1 MITAKHTLTA
11 SLGKMV
17 KGRATLIGEVDWGRL
32 GPCPAC
38 APLGVGLALML
49 SAFAVAAF
57 ADDAT
62 PDKSDYTL
70 FNPTPDAFLR
80 SFSTDRPPKANSPY
94 TVDAGHFQYETDIAV
109 FGYGDTDGVKTQD
122 WTMFDPTLKLGLTN
136 TIDAELQITPYE
148 SVVTKSAANTTRVSG
163 LGDSF
168 ARLKINVLGD
178 DHGAV
183 AVAFLPYIKLP
194 TAQSGLGNGRVEGGM
209 ILPISFSAPGGFTVI
224 VMPEGDYLK
233 DAAESGYHGALDFL
247 INVSHPLHQR
257 WTFYTEVFTTQSFQ
271 ARERPIYTL
280 DEALTYA
287 LTANWQLDFGGNFSL
302 NSVAPRAQLYTGLS
316 QRF

>member
-1 MITAKHTLTA
+1 
-11 SLGKMV
+11 
-17 KGRATLIGEVDWGRL
+17 
-32 GPCPAC
+32 
-38 APLGVGLALML
+38 
-49 SAFAVAAF
+49 
-57 ADDAT
+57 
-62 PDKSDYTL
+62 
-70 FNPTPDAFLR
+70 
-80 SFSTDRPPKANSPY
+80 
-94 TVDAGHFQYETDIAV
+94 V

-122 WTMFDPTLKLGLTN
+122 WTVFDPTLKLGLTN

-194 TAQSGLGNGRVEGGM
+194 TAHSGLGNGRVEGGM

-233 DAAESGYHGALDFL
+233 DTAESGYHGALDFL
-247 INVSHPLHQR
+247 INVSHPLDQR

-271 ARERPIYTL
+271 ERDRPIYTL
-280 DEALTYA
+280 DAALTYA
-287 LTANWQLDFGGNFSL
+287 LTANWQLDFGGNFGL